1 MRPLLTLAAVAAL
14 TITLGCAQGD
24 PARLRSEAQ
33 PPPEAMHNPDS
44 TYRPEMIPYAA
55 AEMQNVIAGCRNK
68 RLSGELKSFAE
79 SANCSNSMIV
89 LAYGWLNYPY
99 MDLVRSIA
107 ASRLAV
113 SERVD
118 EGKLSETEAQTLM
131 AELGKEVNAE
141 VLRRQSLAL
150 VAQSRPAR
158 VSDGSAQQA
167 SAALV
172 ATPGSRENPIRHG
185 IAALTSDHLL
195 EHSIQISQ
203 ASTSEARDR

>member
-1 MRPLLTLAAVAAL
+1 MRPLLTFAALAAL

-33 PPPEAMHNPDS
+33 PPPEAMHNPDP

-118 EGKLSETEAQTLM
+118 EGRLSEIEAQTLM

-141 VLRRQSLAL
+141 VLRRQSLA
-150 VAQSRPAR
+150 VGDPSRLAPAM
-158 VSDGSAQQA
+158 SGSAQQA
-167 SAALV
+167 MAPPIAMRDSQMPPPS
-172 ATPGSRENPIRHG
+172 PGR
-185 IAALTSDHLL
+185 
-195 EHSIQISQ
+195 
-203 ASTSEARDR
+203 

>member
-1 MRPLLTLAAVAAL
+1 MRPLLTLAALAAL

-33 PPPEAMHNPDS
+33 PPPETMHNPDS

-79 SANCSNSMIV
+79 SASCSNAMIV

-118 EGKLSETEAQTLM
+118 AGKLSESEAQTLM
-131 AELGKEVNAE
+131 AELGQEVNAE

-150 VAQSRPAR
+150 AAQSRPAR
-158 VSDGSAQQA
+158 VSGGSAQQA

-172 ATPGSRENPIRHG
+172 ATPGSQENPIRHG
-185 IAALTSDHLL
+185 TAALASDRLL

-203 ASTSEARDR
+203 ASTFEPRDR